1 MLEGWAWGAA
11 GRRRKEVSREGWVFW
26 EGTSQLPLCFGEE
39 AGKEAEEEGGWGH
52 GWWSGC
58 CGGVR
63 YEAEGCSRL
72 RAG

>member
-1 MLEGWAWGAA
+1 M
-11 GRRRKEVSREGWVFW
+11 FW

-63 YEAEGCSRL
+63 YEAEGCSGL